1 MLRNTLTA
9 TTLVIL
15 GAGALAQSTATPRP
29 VPGVKDGG
37 TYHLA
42 TRTWTRGGPTV
53 FRGTHDVIYDNTCQ
67 PGYFTAIE
75 QQTFHDDGRI
85 PSTSS
90 PQIDQGALG
99 SGNYQSTSLVG
110 AYDAYTINGFQ
121 IGYCTGV
128 VAPVDSLVA
137 FYECFSTCESPGLS
151 PTAVLQL
158 TGLPGAA
165 TAGGVGCWTVNIN
178 LLNTTDVFTMRGD
191 CDGVWDG
198 SVKLDYFG
206 YAYMQLTPDPSAT
219 SGPMLAGDPDGLL
232 LAGPGNTGCC
242 VGCGTIFW
250 AGANVPG
257 TSTEGSGLND
267 RDLFEIDD
275 YLGGTSFRYNGCWW
289 FGGYSANT
297 PHADCYMEVHGDV
310 GFAVEPGAAYCFG
323 HTSQGN
329 PCPCLNDNDQSDP
342 FGAGC
347 ANGTYPN
354 GARLGASGVAS
365 LSNDTLVF
373 HATRGEPYNFSLF
386 LQATNNLDGAGSY
399 LGDGIQCAGG
409 SSTRIKVAKTN
420 VNGQA
425 STQGTTVSVR

>member
-110 AYDAYTINGFQ
+110 AYDAYTINGLQ

-137 FYECFSTCESPGLS
+137 FYECFSTDKGRSWTKPVASKIKASGSPGIL
-151 PTAVLQL
+151 
-158 TGLPGAA
+158 
-165 TAGGVGCWTVNIN
+165 
-178 LLNTTDVFTMRGD
+178 R
-191 CDGVWDG
+191 
-198 SVKLDYFG
+198 
-206 YAYMQLTPDPSAT
+206 
-219 SGPMLAGDPDGLL
+219 
-232 LAGPGNTGCC
+232 
-242 VGCGTIFW
+242 
-250 AGANVPG
+250 
-257 TSTEGSGLND
+257 
-267 RDLFEIDD
+267 
-275 YLGGTSFRYNGCWW
+275 
-289 FGGYSANT
+289 
-297 PHADCYMEVHGDV
+297 
-310 GFAVEPGAAYCFG
+310 
-323 HTSQGN
+323 
-329 PCPCLNDNDQSDP
+329 
-342 FGAGC
+342 
-347 ANGTYPN
+347 
-354 GARLGASGVAS
+354 RLASGRLVLFWNRFAKNRPRKVGRREELSMSFSDDDGRTWTDPVIVARERS
-365 LSNDTLVF
+365 KRQSYPKVF
-373 HATRGEPYNFSLF
+373 ERRPGELWVTTW
-386 LQATNNLDGAGSY
+386 Q
-399 LGDGIQCAGG
+399 GG
-409 SSTRIKVAKTN
+409 QFFKLREVDF
-420 VNGQA
+420 
-425 STQGTTVSVR
+425 VSMSVP